1 MNNHQ
6 FSASPMGAM
15 VNLTTSSLD
24 FALSHQDKKSAGLRS
39 RQSLLDFGSNI
50 NTNSSNGNTN
60 SNNLDAPFGPVPEI
74 ATSLFDDWLSSD
86 LQQAG
91 FVVPTEYDDSSS
103 SDSESSSASPASSH
117 QHSHSPI
124 LPTKKEE
131 DSPVVGFASLDRD
144 LLIQSPRGSSG
155 QGIDSTMSFFPDL
168 TQTAYGR
175 ALALSAN
182 LTALAQQ
189 NQQQQQQQPQQ
200 QQQQQQSMNLLG
212 MTSFAGL
219 TPEAVQQAAAALN
232 IPWSKSLEQA
242 VLAQSLLASFAA
254 AASSS
259 SSSSSPNNITT
270 PLLRQQQQPLA
281 PLMPKQG
288 ASMTV
293 SHDLAMDISPPGTPL
308 MPTMSMTMSSP
319 SPKTPTMSSFS
330 SERASSVMSSP
341 PPSHHH
347 PTLAPAT
354 TTTPRLS
361 ILSSTQSS
369 LSHPGASSPVIKA
382 TTYKS
387 TYRSASLS
395 YSKRDRPEFE
405 EPPSVLD
412 GKDLSEMDEV
422 SLKRAK
428 NTDAARRS
436 RHKKLIKMESLEQ
449 RVAELEVENSMFES
463 KLNEVELERSLLADK
478 DCMQQ
483 ARIQELEQQ
492 LLLAASV
499 TGQQQ
504 HQHHY

>member
-1 MNNHQ
+1 M
-6 FSASPMGAM
+6 
-15 VNLTTSSLD
+15 
-24 FALSHQDKKSAGLRS
+24 
-39 RQSLLDFGSNI
+39 
-50 NTNSSNGNTN
+50 
-60 SNNLDAPFGPVPEI
+60 
-74 ATSLFDDWLSSD
+74 TSL
-86 LQQAG
+86 
-91 FVVPTEYDDSSS
+91 
-103 SDSESSSASPASSH
+103 
-117 QHSHSPI
+117 
-124 LPTKKEE
+124 
-131 DSPVVGFASLDRD
+131 
-144 LLIQSPRGSSG
+144 
-155 QGIDSTMSFFPDL
+155 
-168 TQTAYGR
+168 
-175 ALALSAN
+175 
-182 LTALAQQ
+182 
-189 NQQQQQQQPQQ
+189 
-200 QQQQQQSMNLLG
+200 
-212 MTSFAGL
+212 AGL

-259 SSSSSPNNITT
+259 SSSPNNITS
-270 PLLRQQQQPLA
+270 PLLHQQQQPLA

-293 SHDLAMDISPPGTPL
+293 AHDLAMDISPPGTPL

-330 SERASSVMSSP
+330 SERASSVIGSP

-354 TTTPRLS
+354 TNTPRLS
-361 ILSSTQSS
+361 ILSSTQSCLS
-369 LSHPGASSPVIKA
+369 LPGASSPVIKA

-405 EPPSVLD
+405 EPPSVLE

-436 RHKKLIKMESLEQ
+436 RHKKLVKMESLEQ

-492 LLLAASV
+492 LLLAAAAA
-499 TGQQQ
+499 GQQQ
-504 HQHHY
+504 HQRHY

>member
-15 VNLTTSSLD
+15 VNSTTGSLN
-24 FALSHQDKKSAGLRS
+24 FAPSYQDKKSAGLRS

-50 NTNSSNGNTN
+50 NTNSSNSN
-60 SNNLDAPFGPVPEI
+60 SNNVDVTFGPTPEI
-74 ATSLFDDWLSSD
+74 TSSLFDDWLSSD

-103 SDSESSSASPASSH
+103 SDSEYSSASPASSH

-124 LPTKKEE
+124 LLPTKKEE
-131 DSPVVGFASLDRD
+131 ESPV
-144 LLIQSPRGSSG
+144 
-155 QGIDSTMSFFPDL
+155 
-168 TQTAYGR
+168 
-175 ALALSAN
+175 
-182 LTALAQQ
+182 
-189 NQQQQQQQPQQ
+189 QQQPQ
-200 QQQQQQSMNLLG
+200 SMNPLG
-212 MTSFAGL
+212 MASLAGL

-259 SSSSSPNNITT
+259 SSPSSPNSITA
-270 PLLRQQQQPLA
+270 PLLRQQQPPLA

-293 SHDLAMDISPPGTPL
+293 AHDLAMDISPPGTPL

-330 SERASSVMSSP
+330 SERASSVIGSP

-361 ILSSTQSS
+361 ILSSSQSS
-369 LSHPGASSPVIKA
+369 LSLPGASSPVIKA

-405 EPPSVLD
+405 EPPSVLE

-492 LLLAASV
+492 LLLAAAAA
-499 TGQQQ
+499 GQQQ
-504 HQHHY
+504 HQQHHY